1 MRYLDA
7 LSLAKLKGLGLKP
20 RRLSVE
26 GHAAGRHRSRLK
38 GFSRDFAQHRPYAP
52 GDELKSLDWKAYA
65 RQDRFY
71 VREYQAENLLD
82 AAILLDASGSM
93 GFSHGGRPPKWETAC
108 RLAMAA
114 AYLVLSRGDAAGLT
128 IFDVEPR
135 RFLPPRNS
143 LDHLQ
148 TFDSLLESLSP
159 GGETDLARALDETAA
174 RLRRRALVV
183 LISDLLGE
191 TESVLNVVKALKA
204 RRHEVLVLQVLDPAE
219 RDFPYEG
226 PAVFESL
233 EDKAELGCD
242 ATELAPLY
250 REEFARALRLY
261 EAGFHRGDISYAVF
275 YTDRPWDEALGQLL
289 ARRAR

>member
-7 LSLAKLKGLGLKP
+7 VSLAKLKGLSLRP
-20 RRLSVE
+20 RRLAVE

-71 VREYQAENLLD
+71 VREYQSENLLD
-82 AAILLDASGSM
+82 AALLVDASGSM
-93 GFSHGGRPPKWETAC
+93 GFAHGGRLPKWETAC

-114 AYLVLSRGDAAGLT
+114 AYLVLARGDAAGLMA
-128 IFDVEPR
+128 FDVEPR
-135 RFLPPRNS
+135 RVLPPRSS
-143 LDHLQ
+143 LDQLQ
-148 TFDSLLESLSP
+148 AFDCLLESLSP
-159 GGETDLARALDETAA
+159 AGETDLAAALESAAA
-174 RLRRRALVV
+174 RLRRRSLVV

-191 TESVLNVVKALKA
+191 TEAILSVVKALKA

-233 EDKAELGCD
+233 EAAAELSCD
-242 ATELAPLY
+242 ATELACLY
-250 REEFARALRLY
+250 REEFAKALRLY

-289 ARRAR
+289 VRRAR